1 MHRTSLLTG
10 FAVPALLLAACATT
24 EVEPAETPEP
34 QVAAV
39 PAPTA
44 APAETPADASAV
56 AGMTSAPPAEIAPV
70 HAQFGAAWN
79 GKDPQAVAAFF
90 AEDAVVTNEEGQTLN
105 GREDI
110 QQSWLDSAV
119 PTMSQ
124 LEATPESF
132 EMMGDRI
139 TETGR
144 YSFLSTTAEETGTL
158 SGRYEQVWQRQPDGE
173 WKIAAWRS
181 WSQQ

>member
-10 FAVPALLLAACATT
+10 LAVPALLLAACATT

-34 QVAAV
+34 EVAA
-39 PAPTA
+39 APTA

-56 AGMTSAPPAEIAPV
+56 AGMTSAVPAELASS
-70 HAQFGAAWN
+70 HTQFGAAWN
-79 GKDPQAVAAFF
+79 GSDPQAVAGFF
-90 AEDAVVTNEEGQTLN
+90 TEDAVVTNAEGETLN
-105 GREDI
+105 GRENI

-173 WKIAAWRS
+173 WKIASFRS
-181 WSQQ
+181 WSQ

>member
-10 FAVPALLLAACATT
+10 LAVPALLLAACATT
-24 EVEPAETPEP
+24 EVEPAEAPEP

-39 PAPTA
+39 PAPAGT
-44 APAETPADASAV
+44 PAETPADASAV
-56 AGMTSAPPAEIAPV
+56 AGMTSAVPAELAPS
-70 HAQFGAAWN
+70 HTQFLAAWN
-79 GKDPQAVAAFF
+79 GSDPLAVAGFF
-90 AEDAVVTNEEGQTLN
+90 AEDAVVTNAEGETLN
-105 GREDI
+105 GRENI

-124 LEATPESF
+124 LEATPEGF

-173 WKIAAWRS
+173 WKIASFRS
-181 WSQQ
+181 WSQ

>member
-10 FAVPALLLAACATT
+10 LAVPALLLAACATT

-39 PAPTA
+39 PAPA
-44 APAETPADASAV
+44 ATPAETPADASAV
-56 AGMTSAPPAEIAPV
+56 AGMTSAVPAEIAPV
-70 HAQFGAAWN
+70 RAQYLAAWN

-90 AEDAVVTNEEGQTLN
+90 AEDAVVTNAKGETLN
-105 GREDI
+105 GRENI

-119 PTMSQ
+119 PTVSQ

-139 TETGR
+139 TATGR
-144 YSFLSTTAEETGTL
+144 FSFESTAEGETGTL

-173 WKIAAWRS
+173 WKIAALRS